1 MNAQIWAT
9 ISSFLVAAG
18 GVMTAFVKQ
27 AKAAEAKVNA
37 LVVRYEAMLN
47 SVLTEITKLEA
58 TINKTLPQPSAPAA
72 AKAPAKKAA
81 DAKKAPRKLR

>member
-9 ISSFLVAAG
+9 ISSFVVAAG

-27 AKAAEAKVNA
+27 AKAAEAKVNS

-47 SVLTEITKLEA
+47 SVLSEVTKLEA
-58 TINKTLPQPSAPAA
+58 TINKALPQPAAP
-72 AKAPAKKAA
+72 APAKTV
-81 DAKKAPRKLR
+81 AKKPAPKATKKLR

>member
-9 ISSFLVAAG
+9 ISSFVVAAG

-27 AKAAEAKVNA
+27 AKAAEAKVNS

-47 SVLTEITKLEA
+47 SVLSEVTKLEA
-58 TINKTLPQPSAPAA
+58 TINKALPQPAAP
-72 AKAPAKKAA
+72 APAKAV
-81 DAKKAPRKLR
+81 AKKPAPKATKKLR

>member
-18 GVMTAFVKQ
+18 GALTGFVKQ

-47 SVLTEITKLEA
+47 SVLTEVSKLEA
-58 TINKTLPQPSAPAA
+58 TINKSLSQANPP
-72 AKAPAKKAA
+72 AKAPAKKAPE
-81 DAKKAPRKLR
+81 AKKAVRKPR